1 MVRMLR
7 PAISVADLRIA
18 RPREKRVDPEL
29 NTQAYKRWAEEVKRR
44 AGYRCEHVDAGR
56 RCPRSKARGDRMI
69 ADHIH
74 ERKDGG
80 ALLDPKNGQCLCVS
94 HNTAQGIAA
103 RAARM
108 KETF

>member
-7 PAISVADLRIA
+7 PAIPVADLRIA

-29 NTQAYKRWAEEVKRR
+29 NTQAYKRWADEVKRR
-44 AGYRCEHVDAGR
+44 AGYRCEYVNGGH
-56 RCPRSKARGDRMI
+56 RCPRSSADGDRMI
-69 ADHIH
+69 ADHIR

-80 ALLDPKNGQCLCVS
+80 GLLDPKNGQCLCVS
-94 HNTAQGIAA
+94 HNTAKGIAA

-108 KETF
+108 KEQF

>member
-1 MVRMLR
+1 
-7 PAISVADLRIA
+7 
-18 RPREKRVDPEL
+18 
-29 NTQAYKRWAEEVKRR
+29 
-44 AGYRCEHVDAGR
+44 
-56 RCPRSKARGDRMI
+56 MI

-94 HNTAQGIAA
+94 HNTAKGIAA

>member
-7 PAISVADLRIA
+7 PAIPVADLRIA

-29 NTQAYKRWAEEVKRR
+29 STQAYKRWAEEVKRR
-44 AGYRCEHVDAGR
+44 AGYRCQWVDGSR
-56 RCPRSKARGDRMI
+56 RCPRSQANGYRMI
-69 ADHIH
+69 ADHIT

-80 ALLDPKNGQCLCVS
+80 AVLDPKNGQCLCVS
-94 HNTAQGIAA
+94 HNTAKGIAA

-108 KETF
+108 KERF